1 MYFIKPKFFNHFI
14 PKGLPKLTVNY
25 IAGGI
30 EFLLGIG
37 LFFPSVSYLA
47 AIGIFI
53 LLMLFLPI
61 HIWDA
66 TKVRPA
72 IGSKKLAYIS
82 DISDISNKNLKY
94 FKNLKYLIIDCLW
107 YNFHP
112 SHFNLEKSLFFIKK
126 FEPKKAI
133 LTNLSPV
140 LDYNELKKKLP
151 KNVVPAHDGLTINL

>member
-1 MYFIKPKFFNHFI
+1 MLPLKIIFACFFIYAGIMHFIKPKFFNHFI

-47 AIGIFI
+47 AKGIFI

-72 IGSKKLAYIS
+72 IGSKKLAYIR
-82 DISDISNKNLKY
+82 IPLQFILMY
-94 FKNLKYLIIDCLW
+94 CAYLI
-107 YNFHP
+107 YQN
-112 SHFNLEKSLFFIKK
+112 SL
-126 FEPKKAI
+126 PT
-133 LTNLSPV
+133 L
-140 LDYNELKKKLP
+140 Y
-151 KNVVPAHDGLTINL
+151 

>member
-1 MYFIKPKFFNHFI
+1 MHFIKPKFFNHFI

-25 IAGGI
+25 VAGGI

-72 IGSKKLAYIS
+72 IVSKKLAYIR
-82 DISDISNKNLKY
+82 IPLQFILMY
-94 FKNLKYLIIDCLW
+94 CAYLI
-107 YNFHP
+107 YQN
-112 SHFNLEKSLFFIKK
+112 SL
-126 FEPKKAI
+126 PI
-133 LTNLSPV
+133 L
-140 LDYNELKKKLP
+140 Y
-151 KNVVPAHDGLTINL
+151 